1 MYPKSPNPLK
11 SSIKARQVHNDLMAE
26 STQLE
31 TAPDDD
37 IDMNLATQITKDLS
51 ELKLEELV
59 FLFGCGCLSTS
70 LALSL
75 PLYIYIYIYLCLS
88 LSRSLSLPP
97 RMLIY

>member
-70 LALSL
+70 LALS
-75 PLYIYIYIYLCLS
+75 PSIYIYLCLS

>member
-75 PLYIYIYIYLCLS
+75 PLYIYIYLCLS